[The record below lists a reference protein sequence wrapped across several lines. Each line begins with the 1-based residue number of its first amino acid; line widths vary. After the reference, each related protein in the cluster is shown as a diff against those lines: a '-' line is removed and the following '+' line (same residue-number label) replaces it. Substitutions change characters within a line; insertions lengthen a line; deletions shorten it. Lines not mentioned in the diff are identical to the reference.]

1 MDYAAMLER
10 LAAIPA
16 FADKKRQK
24 QDMLKVLEC
33 LGNPQKQIRAVHVAG
48 TNGKGSV
55 CACVNAGLM
64 AAGYRVGLFTSPYLE
79 DFCER
84 IRLNGKNAPREQLA
98 EIAQEVFDAAGRID
112 AQITQFGYITL
123 IAFAFFERENIDYA
137 VIEVGLGGT
146 DDPTNVCMPKV
157 CVITSIS
164 LDHTALLGNTCGLIA
179 AQKAG
184 IIKREIPVVTVKQ
197 KDEAAEVIRRAAEK
211 CNAPL
216 YIMKPESIKTGW
228 NGTDFCIDGNK
239 AHTALIGD
247 YQADN
252 AAAALKALEIL
263 GVKNF
268 TAYRAIENVVW
279 PGRMQPLCSSPKVLL
294 DGAHN
299 PDAAKKLA
307 LFIDKIGPKAVLV
320 TGMASDKDVDRFV
333 QTLVPAVQSVIAV
346 DIPSKRTM
354 SAAELAQRYAMYD
367 ADAQWEKDTVK
378 ALKIAF
384 EKAQNNG
391 GCVVICGSLYLAGEV
406 LTLLHEGKLPFLSN
420 TRTRRCR
427 YYANETI
434 TKAPG
439 EAVEVKN

>member
-1 MDYAAMLER
+1 MRALRRWRNWADMDYAAMLER
-10 LAAIPA
+10 LVAIPA

-64 AAGYRVGLFTSPYLE
+64 AAGFKVGLFTSPYLE
-79 DFCER
+79 DFSER
-84 IRLNGKNAPREQLA
+84 IRINGQNAPHEQLA
-98 EIAQEVFDAAGRID
+98 EIAREVFDAADHIN

-123 IAFAFFERENIDYA
+123 IAFAFFARENTDYA

-164 LDHTALLGNTCGLIA
+164 LDHTAMLGNTCGLIA

-184 IIKREIPVVTVKQ
+184 IIKRGIPVVTVKQ
-197 KDEAAEVIRRAAEK
+197 TDEAAEVIRRAAEK

-216 YIMKPESIKTGW
+216 YVAMPKDIKTGW

-263 GVKNF
+263 GIKSF
-268 TAYRAIENVVW
+268 AACGAIENVVW
-279 PGRMQPLCSSPKVLL
+279 PGRMQPLSDSPKVLL

-299 PDAAKKLA
+299 PDAAEKLA
-307 LFIDKIGPKAVLV
+307 LFIEKIGLKAVLV
-320 TGMASDKDVDRFV
+320 TGMASDKDVDKFV
-333 QTLVPAVQSVIAV
+333 QTLVPAVQCVIAV
-346 DIPSKRTM
+346 DIPSKRSM
-354 SAAELAQRYAMYD
+354 PAAELAQRYSMYGVD
-367 ADAQWEKDTVK
+367 TQWEKDAVK
-378 ALKIAF
+378 ALKTAF
-384 EKAQNNG
+384 EKAQSDG
-391 GCVVICGSLYLAGEV
+391 SCVAICGSLYLAGEV
-406 LTLLHEGKLPFLSN
+406 LTLLHGGKLPFLSN
-420 TRTRRCR
+420 
-427 YYANETI
+427 A
-434 TKAPG
+434 
-439 EAVEVKN
+439 